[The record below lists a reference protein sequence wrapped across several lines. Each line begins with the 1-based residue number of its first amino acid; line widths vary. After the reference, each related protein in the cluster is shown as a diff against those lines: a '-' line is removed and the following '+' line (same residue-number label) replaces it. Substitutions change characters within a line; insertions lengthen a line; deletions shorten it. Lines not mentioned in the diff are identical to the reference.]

1 MKDRVDVK
9 LENICE
15 FISGGTPDTK
25 VSRYFQ
31 GQIPWITGADITGNI
46 VSKARSYITEEAIE
60 ASATN
65 VVPKGNILLVTRT
78 SVGKVAVTGV
88 DICISQ
94 DFTGLLPDKTS
105 LNEWFLFYYLVTK
118 QPYFTENQRG
128 ATIQG
133 IPREIVANLVI
144 PLPPLPEQQRIAAIL
159 AKADRLRRLRRY
171 ALDLGES
178 YLQSVFL
185 EMFGQQLKPDHPK
198 IPLGDLVTI
207 TGGGTPSRE
216 VDSYFIG
223 DIPWLTSKDMI
234 GEYISD
240 TQEHITEEA
249 IKNSAT
255 KLVPKNSILVVVKS
269 KILMRRLP
277 LAITR
282 VPLCHGQDIKSIQCP
297 ATIEP
302 LFLLYVLKHNES
314 RLLDQARG
322 ANTEGLTL
330 PMLQEVPVPH
340 VDFSL
345 QQKFAKIAH
354 QYERLRAQQR
364 EAVRQAEHLFQAL
377 LQRAFAGGVS
387 L

>member
-1 MKDRVDVK
+1 
-9 LENICE
+9 
-15 FISGGTPDTK
+15 
-25 VSRYFQ
+25 
-31 GQIPWITGADITGNI
+31 
-46 VSKARSYITEEAIE
+46 
-60 ASATN
+60 
-65 VVPKGNILLVTRT
+65 
-78 SVGKVAVTGV
+78 
-88 DICISQ
+88 
-94 DFTGLLPDKTS
+94 
-105 LNEWFLFYYLVTK
+105 
-118 QPYFTENQRG
+118 
-128 ATIQG
+128 
-133 IPREIVANLVI
+133 
-144 PLPPLPEQQRIAAIL
+144 
-159 AKADRLRRLRRY
+159 
-171 ALDLGES
+171 
-178 YLQSVFL
+178 
-185 EMFGQQLKPDHPK
+185 MFGQQLKPDHPK